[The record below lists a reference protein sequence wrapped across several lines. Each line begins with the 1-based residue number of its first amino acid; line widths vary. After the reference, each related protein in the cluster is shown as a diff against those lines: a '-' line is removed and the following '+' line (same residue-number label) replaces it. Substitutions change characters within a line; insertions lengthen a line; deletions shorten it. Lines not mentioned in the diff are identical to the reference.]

1 MRCCLLTFIWIA
13 SFAAGASPEQAVE
26 AAHRELWSR
35 FVDEHNLILDYVG
48 LKGEIERPTPE
59 DCRDIK
65 PSTLSWGVP
74 NEDGPMF
81 NGLYLDAMCS
91 RWLITKEDE
100 VRGKARRLI
109 DGLIKVST
117 IGKTPCFA
125 AWVVT
130 LCPDLEFVISNR
142 PAIERVITHYDF
154 SRVSLSQFFPGE
166 SAWWRMQ
173 RLMK

>member
-13 SFAAGASPEQAVE
+13 SFSAGATPEQAIE

-74 NEDGPMF
+74 NEVYM
-81 NGLYLDAMCS
+81 
-91 RWLITKEDE
+91 
-100 VRGKARRLI
+100 
-109 DGLIKVST
+109 
-117 IGKTPCFA
+117 
-125 AWVVT
+125 
-130 LCPDLEFVISNR
+130 
-142 PAIERVITHYDF
+142 
-154 SRVSLSQFFPGE
+154 SQFFPAE
-166 SAWWRMQ
+166 SAGWRMPC
-173 RLMK
+173 LAK